1 MLTNPQ
7 SGASKANKSQF
18 LLLAGGRST
27 ATRLRSA
34 RPLGAGSAEHGCCK
48 RGLPRALQLRPHLA
62 QPPLEQIFICA
73 CEGGAPRAPERPLG
87 LVARAAVF
95 VCGVCAAKAQA
106 GQARPSPLPT

>member
-1 MLTNPQ
+1 MLANPQ
-7 SGASKANKSQF
+7 LGASKANKGQF

-73 CEGGAPRAPERPLG
+73 CEGGAPRAP
-87 LVARAAVF
+87 RALETPGFGRKGRRLCLRCLRGQSASR
-95 VCGVCAAKAQA
+95 A
-106 GQARPSPLPT
+106 GPA